1 MNRGMR
7 HTDWVWIFFSC
18 LIGLTL
24 LGASSGGIQWGD
36 SGAYLLR
43 AASGE
48 LFPPEL
54 LAMSHPFYTF
64 VNGVLHRLGGNA
76 AVACLNMGLLPVM
89 AWQVHGLIRGL
100 GGTRSAAWLGLAAC
114 LGLHVVMWASTKVEV
129 YMLHLVL
136 TLACFQL
143 LVLRQERELSAWP
156 LIMLGTLVGLGIS
169 THQLTFIVMSPVVLW
184 LAWTRIKGMPWF
196 VVGVALGLFACYPA
210 LLDELS
216 RGKSVFEIARAFLT
230 NGNDAGQLHWEGQ
243 LLNVRGSLQ
252 QLDSVVCLLYSL
264 LGVGLWGALSFH
276 GKLQARLLWLCAW
289 CNLVFALTYNVG
301 DRFSFCL
308 PGMVL
313 FVILG
318 ALRVGKPVSPDRPA
332 RLMFAMQLLLVLG
345 PLALSHLAVWYA
357 HQVPGAGNMAV
368 RILRDKAHL
377 IAPLLKDDS
386 AEQFVRDMEQ
396 VVPPG
401 GVVYAEFVEQ
411 QALLNGQ
418 EMGRFHQRQ
427 VIDCMQLPLAQL
439 TAPAFVVGRCPH
451 VPAEWLT
458 PVKGSEQVKQL
469 MRQPS

>member
-1 MNRGMR
+1 MIKGIR

-18 LIGLTL
+18 LLGLML
-24 LGASSGGIQWGD
+24 FGARSGGIQWGD

-43 AASGE
+43 AASAQ

-64 VNGVLHRLGGNA
+64 VNGVLHRVGGNE
-76 AVACLNMGLLPVM
+76 AVAFLNMGLLPIM
-89 AWQVHGLIRGL
+89 AWQVFGLIRGL

-114 LGLHVVMWASTKVEV
+114 LGLHIVMWVTTKVEV

-143 LVLRQERELSAWP
+143 LVLRQKQGLSAWP
-156 LIMLGTLVGLGIS
+156 LVMLGTLVGLAIS
-169 THQLTFIVMSPVVLW
+169 THQLTFIVMTPVVLW
-184 LAWTRIKGMPWF
+184 LVWTHTKRMPWF
-196 VVGVALGLFACYPA
+196 VAGVALGLFACYPA
-210 LLDELS
+210 LVDELNQ
-216 RGKSVFEIARAFLT
+216 GKPIFDIARAFLT
-230 NGNDAGQLHWEGQ
+230 NGNDSGELHWESQ

-264 LGVGLWGALSFH
+264 LGVGLWGAFTLP
-276 GKLQARLLWLCAW
+276 GKWPARLLWVCAW

-301 DRFSFCL
+301 DRFSFGL
-308 PGMVL
+308 PAMVL
-313 FVILG
+313 FVMLG
-318 ALRVGKPVSPDRPA
+318 ALRLGHPASDGRPA
-332 RLMFAMQLLLVLG
+332 MPAFVMQLLLVAG
-345 PLALSHLAVWYA
+345 PLAVAHLAVWYA
-357 HQVPGAGNMAV
+357 LQAPGAGNVAV

-401 GVVYAEFVEQ
+401 GMVFAEFVEQ

-418 EMGRFHQRQ
+418 EMGRFQQRQ
-427 VIDCMQLPLAQL
+427 VIDCMQIRPSQL

-451 VPAEWLT
+451 VPPEWLV
-458 PVKGSEQVKQL
+458 PVEGAGQVKQL
-469 MRQPS
+469 RQPS